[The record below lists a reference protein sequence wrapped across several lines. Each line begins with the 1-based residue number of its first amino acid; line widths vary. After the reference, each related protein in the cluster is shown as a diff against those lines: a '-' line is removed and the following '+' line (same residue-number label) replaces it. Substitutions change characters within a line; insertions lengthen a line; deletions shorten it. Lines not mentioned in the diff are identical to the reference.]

1 MEIRE
6 PDIRAEDILVIADD
20 HFHADHVCVVSGCG
34 TGIGRACA
42 IAAAVNQL
50 MVVGLDINEEEAK
63 KTQTL
68 ARQMGGQMIYLPTDL
83 SRDEDIRKGVEEAA
97 SLGTIKYSIQ
107 HCRYPAYRRSG

>member
-42 IAAAVNQL
+42 ITAAVNQL

-63 KTQTL
+63 KNPDP
-68 ARQMGGQMIYLPTDL
+68 GPPDGWTD
-83 SRDEDIRKGVEEAA
+83 DI
-97 SLGTIKYSIQ
+97 
-107 HCRYPAYRRSG
+107 PAHRFNP